1 MLEIQEKWENLL
13 EQEEQLRPW
22 EDLASYVKHTFKK
35 DNLRPSRGSR
45 ALEVECPNNLKL
57 KQEEKKIKIKEVIDK
72 YSKGRAAF
80 SSKVLIARTFSS
92 NVNLSSEEWY
102 SIQHCWSFYRWR
114 RGY

>member
-1 MLEIQEKWENLL
+1 MLEIQEKWEDLL

-45 ALEVECPNNLKL
+45 ALEVERPNNLKL
-57 KQEEKKIKIKEVIDK
+57 KQEEKKIKEVIDK
-72 YSKGRAAF
+72 YAKSRAAF

-92 NVNLSSEEWY
+92 NVNLSPEEWD